1 MLYEYLLENYK
12 PNEPIFTSDIEVGLN
27 GNTLRPLLKQLCDQG
42 LLKRFDNGIFY
53 IPSQSRLKGGIPIAA
68 GTVAKYRYINRRG
81 KIEGYYSGY
90 TFANQ
95 VGINLQ
101 VPVTVE
107 IVSNEASAKVRDI
120 DIKGQVIR
128 LRKPRATVTEENAKV
143 LQFLDLLC
151 EIDRLSDESEEVI
164 SRRLRDIIKNQDIQ
178 KKDIDTYISLYPV
191 KVYKN
196 FYEKGLYNV
205 LA

>member
-1 MLYEYLLENYK
+1 M
-12 PNEPIFTSDIEVGLN
+12 
-27 GNTLRPLLKQLCDQG
+27 
-42 LLKRFDNGIFY
+42 LKRFDNGVFY
-53 IPSQSRLKGGIPIAA
+53 IPLQSRLKGGIPIAA
-68 GTVAKYRYINRRG
+68 DTVAKYRYINRRG

-107 IVSNEASAKVRDI
+107 IVSSEASAKVRDI
-120 DIKGQVIR
+120 DIKGQTIR

-151 EIDRLSDESEEVI
+151 EIDRLSDESEDVI
-164 SRRLRDIIKNQDIQ
+164 SRCLRDIIKKQNIQ
-178 KKDIDTYISLYPV
+178 KKDIDAYILP
-191 KVYKN
+191 N
-196 FYEKGLYNV
+196 IDII
-205 LA
+205 

>member
-164 SRRLRDIIKNQDIQ
+164 SRCLRDIIKNQNIQ
-178 KKDIDTYISLYPV
+178 KKDIDAYISLYPV

-205 LA
+205 FA

>member
-1 MLYEYLLENYK
+1 MLYEYLLEHYK
-12 PNEPIFTSDIEVGLN
+12 PNEPIFTSDKEVGLS

-42 LLKRFDNGIFY
+42 LLKRFDNGVFY

-68 GTVAKYRYINRRG
+68 STVARYRYINRRG

-120 DIKGQVIR
+120 DIKGQTIR
-128 LRKPRATVTEENAKV
+128 LRKPRAKVTEENAKV

-151 EIDRLSDESEEVI
+151 EIDRLSDESEDVI
-164 SRRLRDIIKNQDIQ
+164 SRRLRDIIKKQNIQ
-178 KKDIDTYISLYPV
+178 KRDIDAYISLYPV

-196 FYEKGLYNV
+196 FYEKELYN
-205 LA
+205 AFA